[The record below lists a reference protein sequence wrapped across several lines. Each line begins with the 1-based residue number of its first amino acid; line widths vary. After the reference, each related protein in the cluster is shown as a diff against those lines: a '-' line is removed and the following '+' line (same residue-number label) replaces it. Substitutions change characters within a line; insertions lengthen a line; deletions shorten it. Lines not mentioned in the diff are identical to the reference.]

1 MSPLPHAAPSS
12 GRSVPVGQW
21 VAGIVQIGF
30 ILAYPVV
37 IYLAYTRLGARG
49 LGVLLLSIYGLSMLL
64 RVRGSMAEIG
74 RVARQ
79 HAPLALLIGLAIAT
93 GNRTVLLLL
102 PLLVSLYL
110 LWTFVASLR
119 RGPPMIERFARIVE
133 DDLPDFTLPYC
144 RGVTVV
150 WCVFMAANS
159 VCIAVLAFNAPLS
172 WWALYTGFVFYLLM
186 GSLLAGEFVV
196 RKLWFR
202 YYQGGLADRLFARA
216 FPAERTANGRRSLA
230 YQARRLA
237 QEERAR
243 SQPAPGG
250 DAATPRSGE
259 TRATC

>member
-1 MSPLPHAAPSS
+1 MPHPAPSP
-12 GRSVPVGQW
+12 GRTVPVRQV
-21 VAGIVQIGF
+21 VAGIVSAVFFLG
-30 ILAYPVV
+30 YPFV

-49 LGVLLLSIYGLSMLL
+49 LGVLLLALYGLSMLL
-64 RVRGSMAEIG
+64 RVRGSRAEIG
-74 RVARQ
+74 RVGRQ

-119 RGPPMIERFARIVE
+119 SGPPMIERFARIVE

-159 VCIAVLAFNAPLS
+159 VCIAALAFAAPLS

-230 YQARRLA
+230 YQALRLERMA
-237 QEERAR
+237 RGPNRPAAGPPGVQARHGERAARR
-243 SQPAPGG
+243 S
-250 DAATPRSGE
+250 
-259 TRATC
+259 RA

>member
-1 MSPLPHAAPSS
+1 
-12 GRSVPVGQW
+12 
-21 VAGIVQIGF
+21 
-30 ILAYPVV
+30 
-37 IYLAYTRLGARG
+37 
-49 LGVLLLSIYGLSMLL
+49 LLLTLYGLSMLL
-64 RVRGSMAEIG
+64 RVRGSRAEIG

-93 GNRTVLLLL
+93 GDRTVLLLL
-102 PLLVSLYL
+102 PLVVSLYL

-159 VCIAVLAFNAPLS
+159 VCIAVLALAAPLS

-186 GSLLAGEFVV
+186 GSLLAVEFVV

-202 YYQGGLADRLFARA
+202 YYQGGLADRLFARV

-230 YQARRLA
+230 YQARRLERTERDSNRPAAAPAA
-237 QEERAR
+237 QARHGERAVAGPR
-243 SQPAPGG
+243 T
-250 DAATPRSGE
+250 TP
-259 TRATC
+259 